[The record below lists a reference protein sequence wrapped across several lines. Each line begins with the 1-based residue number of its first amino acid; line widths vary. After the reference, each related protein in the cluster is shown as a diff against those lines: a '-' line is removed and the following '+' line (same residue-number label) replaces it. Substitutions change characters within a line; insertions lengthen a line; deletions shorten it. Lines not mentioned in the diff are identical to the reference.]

1 MKRAMSNKT
10 VTTYDPQK
18 VNVIVDGRVITGF
31 ASDGVVTLTRNSDSV
46 TPAVG
51 AKGDVAY
58 SENADETGTVAIT
71 LMSTSASL
79 SYLRG
84 LEAKRKMVTVS
95 VQDVNDND
103 AFVMSCDNCRVLK
116 MPDAARTK
124 EQGTVTINIYVP
136 FMVLR

>member
-1 MKRAMSNKT
+1 MSNKT
-10 VTTYDPQK
+10 ATTYDPQK

-71 LMSTSASL
+71 LMSTSSSL

>member
-1 MKRAMSNKT
+1 MSNKT

-103 AFVMSCDNCRVLK
+103 AFVMSCDNCRVLT

>member
-1 MKRAMSNKT
+1 MSNKT

-84 LEAKRKMVTVS
+84 LEAKIGRAHV
-95 VQDVNDND
+95 
-103 AFVMSCDNCRVLK
+103 
-116 MPDAARTK
+116 
-124 EQGTVTINIYVP
+124 
-136 FMVLR
+136 

>member
-1 MKRAMSNKT
+1 MSNKT

-58 SENADETGTVAIT
+58 SENADETGTVAIA

>member
-1 MKRAMSNKT
+1 MSNKT

-124 EQGTVTINIYVP
+124 EQGTVTVNIYVP
-136 FMVLR
+136 SMVLR

>member
-1 MKRAMSNKT
+1 MSNKT

-79 SYLRG
+79 SYLRT

-95 VQDVNDND
+95 VQDVNDSD

>member
-1 MKRAMSNKT
+1 MSNKT

>member
-1 MKRAMSNKT
+1 MSNKT

-31 ASDGVVTLTRNSDSV
+31 ASDGVVNLTRNSDSV

-58 SENADETGTVAIT
+58 SENADETGTVALT

-79 SYLRG
+79 AYLRE
-84 LEAKRKMVTVS
+84 LEAKRKMVSVY
-95 VQDVNDND
+95 VQDKNDSD
-103 AFVMSCDNCRVLK
+103 GFVMACDNCRVLK
-116 MPDAARTK
+116 MPDANRAK

>member
-1 MKRAMSNKT
+1 MSNKT

-31 ASDGVVTLTRNSDSV
+31 ATDGVVTLTRNSDSV

-79 SYLRG
+79 SYLRS

>member
-1 MKRAMSNKT
+1 MSNKT

-79 SYLRG
+79 SYLD
-84 LEAKRKMVTVS
+84 RKS
-95 VQDVNDND
+95 VV
-103 AFVMSCDNCRVLK
+103 
-116 MPDAARTK
+116 
-124 EQGTVTINIYVP
+124 
-136 FMVLR
+136 

>member
-1 MKRAMSNKT
+1 MSNKT
-10 VTTYDPQK
+10 VTSYDPQK

-31 ASDGVVTLTRNSDSV
+31 AADGVVNLTRNSDSV

>member
-1 MKRAMSNKT
+1 MSNKT

-31 ASDGVVTLTRNSDSV
+31 ATDGVVTLTRNSDSV

-71 LMSTSASL
+71 LMSTSSSL
-79 SYLRG
+79 SYLRS

>member
-1 MKRAMSNKT
+1 MSNKT

-31 ASDGVVTLTRNSDSV
+31 ASDGVVALTRNSDSV

>member
-1 MKRAMSNKT
+1 MSNKT

-124 EQGTVTINIYVP
+124 EPGTVTINIYVP

>member
-1 MKRAMSNKT
+1 MSNKT

-124 EQGTVTINIYVP
+124 EQGTVTINIYAQ

>member
-1 MKRAMSNKT
+1 MRNKT